1 MSQLPNVSISFQD
14 GNLGYLPDNTD
25 GLICFVGAGNSEGTV
40 TVSNAYK
47 ITKLADLNTL
57 GITSGQNAVL
67 VNFVTDFYANCQEGT
82 PMWFMLL
89 DNVTTAVTTLY
100 TTNKAL
106 LTKLLRSTQNLA
118 TAVFV
123 QAPLLAFGNQAAYNT
138 FVNAAATF
146 RADYLASDNA
156 PVIHCINYPS
166 YDPNSTLSVN
176 TTAMGV
182 CGYIGGNYNQSILS
196 LGVLAGRYANNSP
209 QRNIGAVADGA
220 ITAQVDQYHGEKP
233 VELMEKTQTLYDA
246 NFICLRVHNGL
257 SGYYFTD
264 DRMFMP
270 STSDYKNLTAVRTID
285 KAYRIAFAF
294 FTQQLLSELGVNND
308 GSLRGEVAKD
318 LEARVCAEIKKKM
331 TDLGQLNKDPN
342 DANDLGVVCSVDTA
356 YNTMGNSRLKL
367 NYLRVKPFAYARY
380 IDVPLGFVPVQ

>member
-1 MSQLPNVSISFQD
+1 MLPSVNITYQD
-14 GNLGYLPDNTD
+14 GNLGYQPDNTD

-47 ITKLADLNTL
+47 ITKLADLTTL
-57 GITSGQNAVL
+57 GITSGQNADL
-67 VNFVTDFYANCQEGT
+67 VNFVTKFYLNCKEGT
-82 PMWFMLL
+82 PIWFMVL
-89 DNVTTAVTTLY
+89 DNIVTPVNTLY

-106 LTKLLRSTQNLA
+106 LIKLLRSTQNLA

-123 QAPLLAFGNQAAYNT
+123 QAPLLAFLNQAAYNT
-138 FVNAAATF
+138 FVNNAATF

-156 PVIHCINYPS
+156 PVIHCIDYPS
-166 YDPNSTLSVN
+166 YDMNSTLTVN
-176 TTAMGV
+176 TTAMGC
-182 CGYIGGNYNQSILS
+182 CGYIGGNYNQSVLS
-196 LGVLAGRYANNSP
+196 FGALAGRYCTNSV

-220 ITAQVDQYHGEKP
+220 ISVQEDQYHGEKP
-233 VELMEKTQTLYDA
+233 VELMEKTQAIYDA

-257 SGYYFTD
+257 SGYYFVD

-294 FTQQLLSELGVNND
+294 FTQQLLSELGVNSN
-308 GSLRGEVAKD
+308 GTLRGEVAKD

-331 TDLGQLNKDPN
+331 TDLGQLNNDPN
-342 DANDLGVVCSVDTA
+342 DANDFGVVCSVDTA